1 MQKQTSQ
8 FAVVT
13 EKGSIK
19 QVGRSTIWQPK
30 TDYKGAGGKGSGTV
44 FKCILRKQRTKAS

>member
-30 TDYKGAGGKGSGTV
+30 TDYKGAG
-44 FKCILRKQRTKAS
+44 TKWYPEKYKDERR